1 MASGLKELGS
11 EIVKGFLKGFLLLGA
26 LIATLMVVA
35 FIWISSQGI
44 SAKAE
49 PGRIETL
56 IARTMRR
63 LAIPRTARELK
74 NPVAKSPEIVAEG
87 LAHYADHCAVCHAN
101 DGTGKT
107 DIGIGLYPK
116 PPDMRLPATQS
127 LTDGE
132 LFYIIENGVRLT
144 GMPAWSTDTEEGRQ
158 STWHL
163 VHFMRELPTLTDD
176 QIERMKALNPRS
188 PEEIRQQI
196 EEELFLGGALDKPAP
211 HSLPHK
217 Q

>member
-1 MASGLKELGS
+1 MASCLSKVGS
-11 EIVKGFLKGFLLLGA
+11 EIVKALLKAFFLLVVLM
-26 LIATLMVVA
+26 ATLMVVA
-35 FIWISSQGI
+35 FIWIGSRGI

-49 PGRIETL
+49 PGRLETL
-56 IARTMRR
+56 VARTRRR

-74 NPVAKSPEIVAEG
+74 NPIAKSPEIIAEG

-101 DGTGKT
+101 DGSGKT
-107 DIGIGLYPK
+107 DIGSGLYPR
-116 PPDMRLPATQS
+116 PPDMRLAATQS

-132 LFYIIENGVRLT
+132 LFYIIENGVRFT
-144 GMPAWSTDTEEGRQ
+144 GMPAWSTATEEGRE

-211 HSLPHK
+211 HSLPHT